1 MLPLKLLL
9 KQDLFGTVTR
19 EDRDGRLI
27 VVRDLGPARW
37 WARPL
42 ARYLAGRE
50 AKALSRLAGLSG
62 RVPQLLSWDGRRLE
76 RTWLDGR
83 PMQQARPRHRTYYTD
98 ALRLVRQIHAA
109 GVVHNDLAKEPN
121 WLMDSRG
128 RPLVVDFQ
136 LAWAPRRRS
145 RLFRLF
151 GREDL
156 RHALKHRRYYVPES
170 LSTRQREILASPGWT
185 SRAWR
190 KTVKPVYMWVTR
202 RVLGWSDR
210 EGAGDRQL

>member
-1 MLPLKLLL
+1 MKLLL

-19 EDRDGRLI
+19 EERHGRPI
-27 VVRDLGPARW
+27 VVRDLNPARW

-50 AKALSRLAGLSG
+50 AKALARLAGLSG
-62 RVPQLLSWDGRRLE
+62 RVPELLSWDGRRLE
-76 RTWLDGR
+76 RSWLEGR
-83 PMQQARPRHRTYYTD
+83 PMQQARPRHRAYYVE
-98 ALRLVRQIHAA
+98 ALWLVRQIHTA

-121 WLMDSRG
+121 WLVDPTG

-136 LAWAPRRRS
+136 LAWAPRRRT

-156 RHALKHRRYYVPES
+156 RHALKHRRYYAADS
-170 LSTRQREILASPGWT
+170 LSDRQRNILASPGWM
-185 SRAWR
+185 SRTWR
-190 KTVKPVYMWVTR
+190 VTVKPVYMWITR

-210 EGAGDRQL
+210 EGAGDRQI